1 MTRTICML
9 FEIIFYLTIIV
20 FILSSHLY
28 IYINVILYDSV
39 FLCTYTEYYYGSF
52 KFYLESP
59 TECRCDLHFTVFFY

>member
-1 MTRTICML
+1 MHAIRNYFL
-9 FEIIFYLTIIV
+9 FNNNCLHFKFT
-20 FILSSHLY
+20 FIY

-59 TECRCDLHFTVFFY
+59 TECRCDLHFTVFFTSYW